1 METTI
6 AERIL
11 MYILG
16 STVGAAVGFTVRGI
30 GENVLS
36 DYTAQIIVA
45 LCIVIGLIVSVAL
58 TEYRAERALKKNTQI
73 RNETVALIT
82 HEMRTGL
89 TSTGWAI
96 DLVLS
101 KYSKM
106 LEPDDARM
114 LSNVVKS
121 IHTTVMH
128 SVNLLDVSLLDIG
141 KLAIAREWVKLS
153 EVKTMVQEL
162 IERATLGAHKY
173 AITLSS
179 SVEVNAEREAEID
192 MLRIKI
198 ILENLVENAIQYT
211 RGSVRTIHVDVHST
225 ENDLVM
231 SVKDSGIGIPADE
244 QSKIFSE
251 FYRAQNAR
259 KELAS
264 GSGIGLYL
272 CAEYVRAHHG
282 TIRFESQVNHGT
294 TFFVTIPLKTR
305 ADVEEFLKKV

>member
-1 METTI
+1 
-6 AERIL
+6 
-11 MYILG
+11 
-16 STVGAAVGFTVRGI
+16 
-30 GENVLS
+30 
-36 DYTAQIIVA
+36 
-45 LCIVIGLIVSVAL
+45 
-58 TEYRAERALKKNTQI
+58 
-73 RNETVALIT
+73 
-82 HEMRTGL
+82 
-89 TSTGWAI
+89 
-96 DLVLS
+96 
-101 KYSKM
+101 
-106 LEPDDARM
+106 
-114 LSNVVKS
+114 
-121 IHTTVMH
+121 
-128 SVNLLDVSLLDIG
+128 LLDIG

-179 SVEVNAEREAEID
+179 SVEVDAEREAEID

-282 TIRFESQVNHGT
+282 TIRFESQVNQGT